1 MPVKNRIQLRRG
13 TSTQWSNNI
22 ILASGELGWDTTV
35 NNVKIGD
42 GSNLWTDLPWLVVAG
57 VSGQVINPAV
67 ISGVS
72 GIFFDT
78 SVGDVDQI
86 AGQLGWNSEA
96 GTFDVGLT
104 DDVKISVGQSLLF
117 RVKNSTG
124 STITKGEAVYAS
136 GVLGGGQVIQVAPF
150 AADETVPEVRFIG
163 LMLDDLANGDDG
175 FVAEFGHI
183 KNVDLRTTN
192 TALNPN
198 AETWNI
204 GDILFVDDTSPGGLT
219 KVQPKDDIYVALV
232 LADGQ
237 NGELFVRITD
247 PGHIN
252 DLHDVN
258 TNGLVDNNLLV
269 WNSGADYW
277 EPTTSLT
284 FDGTTLHTDTDG
296 ISAIFGR
303 SNAQTVGG
311 KVRIYVDDGDTASS
325 VQAIKAFNAKTTGTN
340 YGINATANGLGATK
354 NVGLYGWAAQATTNW
369 GLWVDSGY
377 CILDDKVGIKTQ
389 NPTYDLHVVGSGNI
403 TGDVFF
409 GSDATITGHLA
420 ASTKSFLID
429 HPTKKGKKL
438 QYGSLESPYHG
449 VRLTGRDKLQ
459 EGICV
464 IKLPSY
470 MKKLVREEDI
480 SIQITNYKHH
490 KTLYV
495 DDIDLAKNTFTVK
508 SHRCKTLGELEFF
521 WSFTAVRKDVPEL
534 IVEK

>member
-13 TSTQWSNNI
+13 TSTQWSNNV
-22 ILASGELGWDTTV
+22 ILAFGELGWDTTV

-42 GSNLWTDLPWLVVAG
+42 GSNLWDDLPWLVVAG
-57 VSGQVINPAV
+57 VSGQIINPAV

-104 DDVKISVGQSLLF
+104 DDLKISVGQSVLF

-136 GVLGGGQVIQVAPF
+136 GVLGNGQIIQVAPF
-150 AADETVPEVRFIG
+150 VADETIPEVRFIG
-163 LMLDDLANGDDG
+163 LMLDDLADGEDG

-192 TALNPN
+192 TVLNPN
-198 AETWNI
+198 GETWAV
-204 GDILFVDDTSPGGLT
+204 GDILFVDDASAGGLT
-219 KVQPKDDIYVALV
+219 KVQPKNDIYVAMV

-237 NGELFVRITD
+237 NGELFVRVTN

-258 TNGLVDNNLLV
+258 TSGVVDNNLLV

-277 EPTTSLT
+277 EPTTSMT
-284 FDGTTLHTDTDG
+284 FDGTTLHLDTDG
-296 ISAIFGR
+296 VSAKFGR
-303 SNAQTVGG
+303 DNALTAGG
-311 KVRIYVDDGDTASS
+311 KVRIFVDDSDTAGS
-325 VQAIKAFNAKTTGTN
+325 VQAIKAFNNKNTGVN
-340 YGINATANGLGATK
+340 YGINATAYGSGTR
-354 NVGLYGWAAQATTNW
+354 NVALYGYAQRADQNW
-369 GLWVDSGY
+369 GLQVAAGISYFQDN
-377 CILDDKVGIKTQ
+377 IGIKNS
-389 NPTYDLHVVGSGNI
+389 NPVYELDVAGSGNI

-409 GSDATITGHLA
+409 GSDATVTGHLA

-508 SHRCKTLGELEFF
+508 GHRCKTLGELEFF

-534 IVEK
+534 TVEK